1 MEVLHEI
8 SLPLDIY
15 TFLSKCTSWS
25 VVRGVSFHGKY
36 TLFVGMQN
44 ISCEG
49 MQNSSFMVP
58 CSGASEG
65 RRALGLIFPYK
76 VLNIIFCMSAIMPVV
91 WI

>member
-1 MEVLHEI
+1 V
-8 SLPLDIY
+8 P
-15 TFLSKCTSWS
+15 
-25 VVRGVSFHGKY
+25 GVFFHGKY
-36 TLFVGMQN
+36 TLFVCMQN

-65 RRALGLIFPYK
+65 SRALALIFPYK
-76 VLNIIFCMSAIMPVV
+76 VLNIIFSMSAIMPVV